1 MLRGPLRFRRS
12 PLMPLVLER
21 LTEDSPLTIDL
32 GGIVPDRLADLAPD
46 AIARLPIRVDGRP
59 CELGSVFGLRGA
71 ATDGTIECRGDFS
84 RVQRVGMLMARGEI
98 VVHGHVGRHAG
109 ERMTGGRL
117 TVHGDA
123 GDWLAAEMAGGT
135 VQVAGNGGDN
145 VAASLPGSV
154 TGVRGGLVL
163 VGGDVGC
170 LAGARMQRG
179 LLAIGGRC
187 GAAAAFEMRA
197 GTVIVAGTV
206 GTHAGMAMQRGSLIV
221 GGPIPSPP
229 TTFGRGVI
237 WSPTFMPL
245 LGGRLGRAGYRP
257 GGADPRAFLAGSWQQ
272 WHGDRLT
279 GGRGEI
285 FHRPV

>member
-21 LTEDSPLTIDL
+21 LTDDSPLTIDL

-59 CELGSVFGLRGA
+59 RELGSVFALRGA
-71 ATDGTIECRGDFS
+71 ATDGRIECRGDFS

-187 GAAAAFEMRA
+187 GA
-197 GTVIVAGTV
+197 G
-206 GTHAGMAMQRGSLIV
+206 
-221 GGPIPSPP
+221 
-229 TTFGRGVI
+229 
-237 WSPTFMPL
+237 L
-245 LGGRLGRAGYRP
+245 L
-257 GGADPRAFLAGSWQQ
+257 
-272 WHGDRLT
+272 HGDQQVRVEVADGRVLHVIGAQRLHISDRHT
-279 GGRGEI
+279 GAQGYSGHDDGESRGQ
-285 FHRPV
+285 R